1 MYTAISPVVT
11 NQPQVNLNEMNTS
24 LAWARDQFDDVKK
37 TNDKFVDQLGGASA
51 RLDDWGKSDRKFWE
65 DTYKPV
71 QERFVSDAQN
81 WDSADR
87 RAEARGAAT
96 SRVSQAVDAADAAAS
111 RQLEGYGVDPTA
123 TRYAAL
129 NRQSKLARAAAGSA
143 AADVADRS
151 LVQQAAGMRAAASQL
166 GQGVAG
172 QALQETN
179 AGTATAATAGNLK
192 NATAGTFMNALGN
205 PQGWSSLVNGANG
218 ALSGAQNVANQGQQ
232 AQWQQ
237 QQESGGGLG
246 SILGLAGG
254 IAGSFL
260 GPAGSAIGSSI
271 GGAIGNQIKFEDGG
285 PVPDFDNDEGG
296 GYVDPAMSPSGGAT
310 TDDIEV
316 EAPGGSARIN
326 AGEFVMPRRATEYYG
341 TKFFTDLIAKAD
353 KALGIEPQPVGP
365 EMAPAAPPMPGG
377 LVTRKVTPNVPTRAT
392 ERYAA

>member
-11 NQPQVNLNEMNTS
+11 NQPQINLNEMNTS
-24 LAWARDQFDDVKK
+24 LAWAREQFDDVKK

-71 QERFVSDAQN
+71 QERFVNDAQN

-192 NATAGTFMNALGN
+192 NATAGTFMGALGN
-205 PQGWSSLVNGANG
+205 PQGWSALVNGANG
-218 ALSGAQNVANQGQQ
+218 ALSGAQSVANQGQQ

-254 IAGSFL
+254 LAGSFL
-260 GPAGSAIGSSI
+260 GPAGSAAGSAIGSAA
-271 GGAIGNQIKFEDGG
+271 GKYLFEDGG
-285 PVPDFDNDEGG
+285 PVPDVDNDEGG
-296 GYVDPAMSPSGGAT
+296 GYVDPAMSPSGGAA

-316 EAPGGSARIN
+316 AAPGGSARIN